1 MEAQPPPQP
10 TPPLLSQQPHY
21 SDSLDSSP
29 RSRNTDSWDEP
40 YPPTAAKLRLMVS
53 YGGHISPRP
62 HDKALCYVGGD
73 TRIVV
78 VDRHTSLAELST
90 RFSKT
95 FLNGLSFALKYQLPD
110 EDLDSLIS
118 VTTDED
124 FENMIEEF
132 DHRSCNSSPSKPS
145 RIRLFLFPAKPASSG
160 PVSVF
165 DGPGSGLGSAK
176 SEDWLTGSGFLDGG
190 LSDSASVNCLL
201 GFDEE
206 VGASRNGSTNFASG
220 LEEATVQV
228 GSGKNLKPGHDVQS
242 VPDSPIRE
250 TNSSFGS
257 TSSSVANLPLIK
269 VSVEDGGNSG
279 GVVRGQ
285 DQKVEGIEESFAKL
299 GVGGVGQK
307 QDEEVVVLAS
317 PVNASPVPVSSA
329 AVAAGEYQNRVL
341 SDDERS
347 DHGVPLG
354 GRKLPNSEQSQSQ
367 TQALT
372 PQFQQKSTVVV
383 DLPSS
388 DSVSSDSIT
397 NAMSRPKSINATDED
412 LDQVQIQSGASRVAI
427 TSGDPNHIVSDPRSL
442 VQIQQH
448 VLEPGYVLQHPFD
461 QEQQQALQ
469 HQFDQQ
475 QQQHQQQQAL
485 QRQFDQQQQ
494 QQALQRQFDQQ
505 QQQASQHQFDQ
516 QQQQASQH
524 QFDQQQQQASQHQ
537 FDQQQ
542 QQASQHQFDQQQ
554 QQQTL
559 QHQVEQQK
567 QQQQALQHQF
577 DQQQQ
582 QALQQQFDQ
591 QQQQALQQQFDQQQ
605 RQQNLAL
612 QHQFDQ
618 QQQQQQQA
626 LQHQFDQQQQQKAL
640 QHQFD
645 QQHQQTLE
653 HQFDQQQQHHQQQ
666 TLQRQF
672 GKQQQQ
678 EAPQP
683 QQIIHSTHFIHQTPA
698 GPVSIPGYYP
708 VYPSQQQLHPQ
719 HHYQLDQQYPVYYL
733 PARQAQAYN
742 LSMQQQANLGESAT
756 NITSSQ
762 PQIPSNLASVV
773 PPNAAYI
780 PTGNAPLP
788 NSEMTT
794 ASAYRKLAAG
804 TPQLVQVP
812 SNQHQQQY
820 VAYSQIHQLSQPI
833 APNSAA
839 PPNYAYN
846 YADPAHAQIFYAQNL
861 APTKPSQSRP

>member
-21 SDSLDSSP
+21 SDSIDSSP

-40 YPPTAAKLRLMVS
+40 YPPPTATKLRLMVS
-53 YGGHISPRP
+53 YGGHITPRP
-62 HDKALCYVGGD
+62 HDKTLCYIGGD

-78 VDRHTSLAELST
+78 VDRHTSLSELST

-95 FLNGLSFALKYQLPD
+95 FLNGLSFVLKYQLPD

-124 FENMIEEF
+124 FDNMIEEF

-201 GFDEE
+201 RLDDE
-206 VGASRNGSTNFASG
+206 VGAPGSTNFVLG
-220 LEEATVQV
+220 VEEAVVQV
-228 GSGKNLKPGHDVQS
+228 GSVKNLKPGHDVQS

-257 TSSSVANLPLIK
+257 TSSSVANLPSIK
-269 VSVEDGGNSG
+269 VRVEDGGNTG

-285 DQKVEGIEESFAKL
+285 DQKVEGVEEGFAKL
-299 GVGGVGQK
+299 GVGQK
-307 QDEEVVVLAS
+307 QDEEIVVLAS
-317 PVNASPVPVSSA
+317 PVNVSPMPVSSA

-347 DHGVPLG
+347 DHGVPVG
-354 GRKLPNSEQSQSQ
+354 CRKLPNSEQSQSQ
-367 TQALT
+367 VQALT
-372 PQFQQKSTVVV
+372 PQFQQKSTVIV
-383 DLPSS
+383 DLPSP
-388 DSVSSDSIT
+388 DSVSSDSIS
-397 NAMSRPKSINATDED
+397 NAMSRPKSVNATDED

-427 TSGDPNHIVSDPRSL
+427 TSGDPNHSVSDPHSL

-448 VLEPGYVLQHPFD
+448 VLDPGYVLQPPFG
-461 QEQQQALQ
+461 QQQQALQ

-475 QQQHQQQQAL
+475 QQQRQKQQALPHQLDQQQQQRQQQQAL
-485 QRQFDQQQQ
+485 PHQLDQQQQ
-494 QQALQRQFDQQ
+494 QRQ
-505 QQQASQHQFDQ
+505 QQQALPHQFDQ
-516 QQQQASQH
+516 QQQQALQH
-524 QFDQQQQQASQHQ
+524 QFD
-537 FDQQQ
+537 
-542 QQASQHQFDQQQ
+542 QQ

-559 QHQVEQQK
+559 QHQVDQQK

-582 QALQQQFDQ
+582 ALQQQFDQ
-591 QQQQALQQQFDQQQ
+591 QQQQAFQQQFDQQQ
-605 RQQNLAL
+605 RQQKLVL
-612 QHQFDQ
+612 QHQFD
-618 QQQQQQQA
+618 QQQQQQA
-626 LQHQFDQQQQQKAL
+626 LQHQFDQQQQQQAL

-645 QQHQQTLE
+645 QQQQQTIE
-653 HQFDQQQQHHQQQ
+653 QQFDQQQQHHQQQ

-672 GKQQQQ
+672 DKQQQQ

-683 QQIIHSTHFIHQTPA
+683 QQIIHGTHFIHQTPA
-698 GPVSIPGYYP
+698 GPVSIPAYYP

-756 NITSSQ
+756 TIASSQ

-773 PPNAAYI
+773 PPSAAYI
-780 PTGNAPLP
+780 PTRNAPLP
-788 NSEMTT
+788 NSEMAT
-794 ASAYRKLAAG
+794 ASAYRTAAAG

-820 VAYSQIHQLSQPI
+820 VAYSQIHHLSQSTV
-833 APNSAA
+833 PNSAA

-846 YADPAHAQIFYAQNL
+846 YADPANAQIFYAQNL